1 MFHEHVIT
9 LVKNSD
15 RISKEKLE
23 FKGNEPSLRKDLP
36 TEYQGLQVSCGYGKG
51 VWAQVTW
58 IGFLEKG
65 QTIQKGI
72 YPVYLYY

>member
-23 FKGNEPSLRKDLP
+23 FKGNELSLRKDLP
-36 TEYQGLQVSCGYGKG
+36 MSIKVCR
-51 VWAQVTW
+51 
-58 IGFLEKG
+58 
-65 QTIQKGI
+65 
-72 YPVYLYY
+72 